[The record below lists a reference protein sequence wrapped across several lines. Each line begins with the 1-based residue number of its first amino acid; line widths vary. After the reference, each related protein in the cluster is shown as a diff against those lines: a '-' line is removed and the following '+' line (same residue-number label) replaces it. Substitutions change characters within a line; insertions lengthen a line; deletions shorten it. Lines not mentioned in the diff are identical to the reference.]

1 MVNIHSLAYD
11 STIKRNALL
20 RVKTACVSLQGT
32 TPSGKEKKPISRAP
46 IVYSSTDMTSGVN
59 RMTERERGPV
69 TARNDGKG
77 SVRVLEVGEH
87 SISTYQ

>member
-11 STIKRNALL
+11 STTKRNALL

-32 TPSGKEKKPISRAP
+32 TPSGKEKKLISRAP

-59 RMTERERGPV
+59 RMTEREGGPA
-69 TARNDGKG
+69 TARGQ
-77 SVRVLEVGEH
+77 E
-87 SISTYQ
+87 